1 MSTQALT
8 LWLNKKWNVDP
19 TSFLVPRAS
28 TQFTFN
34 WWWDTELNYKL
45 CNNPKQNKI
54 QGSETKIISWRTL
67 AMLQVAGNKI
77 YCRQIVIHLFMINIS
92 QWWPKLN
99 FDLAQ
104 YLLVYFIF
112 LWFKIQCLSLV
123 LSQLFWYA
131 NDFNGLTFSSYG
143 ELPNNTKRHKIQNTN
158 FNKENGRINI
168 MNNKQNSV
176 FKSIVLE
183 TFIILQLVYW
193 KECAT

>member
-1 MSTQALT
+1 MQALI

-19 TSFLVPRAS
+19 TSFLVPRTS

-34 WWWDTELNYKL
+34 CWWDTELNYNL
-45 CNNPKQNKI
+45 CNNPKQNKS
-54 QGSETKIISWRTL
+54 QGSEMKIISCSRIF
-67 AMLQVAGNKI
+67 AMLQVVGNKI
-77 YCRQIVIHLFMINIS
+77 SCRQIIIHLFMINIS
-92 QWWPKLN
+92 LWWPKLN
-99 FDLAQ
+99 LDLAQ

-131 NDFNGLTFSSYG
+131 NEFNGLNFSSYS
-143 ELPNNTKRHKIQNTN
+143 ELLNNMKRHEIQNTN
-158 FNKENGRINI
+158 FNKENGRINT
-168 MNNKQNSV
+168 MNRKQNSV